1 MRVAI
6 IGSGPAGFY
15 AAEALLRRTD
25 TVVHVD
31 MFERLPTPYGL
42 VRGGVAPDHQSI
54 KTVTR
59 VYEKTA
65 ARPTFRFLGNVCLGR
80 NITVEDLRRHYHQIV
95 YAVGNEDDRRLGIPC
110 EGIACCTPATV
121 FIGWYNGHPDY
132 RQARIDLSAP
142 RVAVVG
148 NGNVAIDAARMLLR
162 TPAELEK
169 TDIAAHALEVLRNS
183 QVREVFILGR
193 RGPQQASFTPPELK
207 EFGEME
213 DVDPI
218 VDPQELA
225 GCVIP
230 ETAGNTQHPQG
241 VRRSCEELKPQQH
254 TQQEKNLKI
263 LQSFAAR
270 QSSAKAKKLYFRF
283 LVSPTEIIADADGK
297 VAGLV
302 IEKNRLEVQP
312 DGTVAARGT
321 GETEVL
327 DVGMVLPAIGFA
339 TKRID
344 GIPYD
349 EKMRIIANEDGRVV
363 NPVSRNVVANE
374 YVVGWARTGPQ
385 GLIGSHKGA
394 SAHVV
399 EHMIADGAGLEAR
412 ELPEREAID
421 SLLRQRGVQIVSF
434 SDWKRLD
441 EVEVARGER
450 RGAPR
455 DKIVD
460 VEAMLKVL
468 GQH

>member
-15 AAEALLRRTD
+15 AAEALLRSTD

-31 MFERLPTPYGL
+31 MFDRLPTPYGL

-54 KTVTR
+54 KAVTR

-65 ARPTFRFLGNVCLGR
+65 ARPTFRFLGNVCLGSDV
-80 NITVEDLRRHYHQIV
+80 TVEELRRHYHQIV

-110 EGIACCTPATV
+110 EGITRCTPATV

-132 RQARIDLSAP
+132 RHAQIDLSVP

-148 NGNVAIDAARMLLR
+148 NGNVAIDTARILLR

-169 TDIAAHALEVLRNS
+169 TDVAAHALEALRNS

-193 RGPQQASFTPPELK
+193 RGPEQASFTPPELK

-213 DVDPI
+213 DVDTVVAPE
-218 VDPQELA
+218 ELA

-230 ETAGNTQHPQG
+230 EAAGN
-241 VRRSCEELKPQQH
+241 

-263 LQSFAAR
+263 LQSYAA
-270 QSSAKAKKLYFRF
+270 QPPGGKEKKLHLRFR
-283 LVSPTEIIADADGK
+283 VSPTEIIAGVDGK

-302 IEKNRLEVQP
+302 LEKNRIEIQP
-312 DGTVAARGT
+312 DGTVSARGT

-327 DVGMVLPAIGFA
+327 EVGMVLPAIGFA
-339 TKRID
+339 AKRID
-344 GIPYD
+344 GVPFD
-349 EKMRIIANEDGRVV
+349 EKAKVIANEDGRVID
-363 NPVSRNVVANE
+363 PASRAIVANE

-421 SLLRQRGVQIVSF
+421 SLLRGRGVQIVSF

-441 EVEVARGER
+441 DVEVARGER

-455 DKIVD
+455 DKIAD
-460 VEAMLKVL
+460 VGAMLEVL
-468 GQH
+468 AQR

>member
-25 TVVHVD
+25 TIVHVD
-31 MFERLPTPYGL
+31 MFDRLPTPYGL

-54 KTVTR
+54 KAVTR

-65 ARPTFRFLGNVCLGR
+65 ARPSFRFLGNVCLGR
-80 NITVEDLRRHYHQIV
+80 DVTVEELRRHYHQIV

-110 EGIACCTPATV
+110 EGIGRCTPATV

-132 RQARIDLSAP
+132 RHAKIDLSVS

-148 NGNVAIDAARMLLR
+148 NGNVAVDSARILLR

-183 QVREVFILGR
+183 RVREVFILGR
-193 RGPQQASFTPPELK
+193 RGPEQASFTPPELK

-218 VDPQELA
+218 VDPEELA
-225 GCVIP
+225 GCAIP
-230 ETAGNTQHPQG
+230 ETAGN
-241 VRRSCEELKPQQH
+241 S
-254 TQQEKNLKI
+254 QQEKNLKI
-263 LQSFAAR
+263 LQSFATR
-270 QSSAKAKKLYFRF
+270 QHGGKTKKLHLRF
-283 LVSPTEIIADADGK
+283 LVSPIEIIADADGK
-297 VAGLV
+297 VAGLL

-312 DGTVAARGT
+312 DGTLGARGT
-321 GETEVL
+321 GATEVL
-327 DVGMVLPAIGFA
+327 EVGMVLPAIGFS
-339 TKRID
+339 TKRIA

-349 EKMRIIANEDGRVV
+349 EKAKVIANEDGRVV
-363 NPVSRNVVANE
+363 DPVSRAVVPNE

-399 EHMIADGAGLEAR
+399 GHMITDGAGLEAR

-421 SLLRQRGVQIVSF
+421 SLLRQRGVQIVTF
-434 SDWKRLD
+434 NDWKRLD
-441 EVEVARGER
+441 DVEVVRGER

-460 VEAMLKVL
+460 VGAMLEVL
-468 GQH
+468 AQR

>member
-31 MFERLPTPYGL
+31 MFDRLPTPYGL

-80 NITVEDLRRHYHQIV
+80 DVTVEELRRHYHQIV
-95 YAVGNEDDRRLGIPC
+95 YAVGNEDDRRLGIPG
-110 EGIACCTPATV
+110 EGIARCTPVAV

-132 RQARIDLSAP
+132 RHARIDLSVS

-148 NGNVAIDAARMLLR
+148 NGNTAIDAARILLR

-169 TDIAAHALEVLRNS
+169 TDVAAHALEALRNS
-183 QVREVFILGR
+183 RVREVFILGR
-193 RGPQQASFTPPELK
+193 RGPEQAAFTPPELK

-218 VDPQELA
+218 VAPEELA

-230 ETAGNTQHPQG
+230 ETAGG
-241 VRRSCEELKPQQH
+241 S
-254 TQQEKNLKI
+254 QQEKNLKI

-270 QSSAKAKKLYFRF
+270 QPGAKAQFSEKTKKLHLRF
-283 LVSPTEIIADADGK
+283 LVSPTEIMADAAGK

-302 IEKNRLEVQP
+302 LEKNRLEVQP
-312 DGTVAARGT
+312 DGSLSARGT

-327 DVGMVLPAIGFA
+327 DVGMVLTAIGFA
-339 TKRID
+339 AKRIA
-344 GIPYD
+344 GVPYD
-349 EKMRIIANEDGRVV
+349 ETARVIANEDGRVV
-363 NPVSRNVVANE
+363 DPVSRSVIANE
-374 YVVGWARTGPQ
+374 YVVGWARSGPQ
-385 GLIGSHKGA
+385 GLIGAHKGA

-399 EHMIADGAGLEAR
+399 EHMMADGAGLAAR
-412 ELPEREAID
+412 ELPDHKAID

-434 SDWKRLD
+434 DDWKRLD
-441 EVEVARGER
+441 DVEVARGER

-455 DKIVD
+455 DKIAD
-460 VEAMLKVL
+460 VEAMLEVL
-468 GQH
+468 AQR

>member
-42 VRGGVAPDHQSI
+42 VRAGVAPDHQSI

-80 NITVEDLRRHYHQIV
+80 DLTVDDLRQHYHQII

-110 EGIACCTPATV
+110 EGITHCTPASV

-132 RQARIDLSAP
+132 HKAKIDLSAA

-148 NGNVAIDAARMLLR
+148 NGNVAIDAARILLR
-162 TPAELEK
+162 NPAELEK
-169 TDIAAHALEVLRNS
+169 TDIASYALETLRNS
-183 QVREVFILGR
+183 RVREVYILGR
-193 RGPQQASFTPPELK
+193 RGPEQASFTPTELK

-218 VDPQELA
+218 VAPEDIA
-225 GCVIP
+225 GCTIP
-230 ETAGNTQHPQG
+230 ENAGNALQW
-241 VRRSCEELKPQQH
+241 
-254 TQQEKNLKI
+254 KNLKI
-263 LQSFAAR
+263 LQSFATR
-270 QSSAKAKKLYFRF
+270 PHGTKPKKLHLRF
-283 LVSPTEIIADADGK
+283 LVSPTEIIADVEGK
-297 VAGLV
+297 VAGIAL
-302 IEKNRLEVQP
+302 EKNRLEVQP
-312 DGTVAARGT
+312 DGTVSARGT
-321 GETEVL
+321 GEIEIL
-327 DVGMVLPAIGFA
+327 EVGMVLPAIGFA
-339 TKRID
+339 SKRIA

-349 EKMRIIANEDGRVV
+349 EKAKVIANEDGRVV
-363 NPVSRNVVANE
+363 DPVSRAVIANE

-385 GLIGSHKGA
+385 GLIGTHKAA

-399 EHMIADGAGLEAR
+399 EHMIADGAGLEER
-412 ELPEREAID
+412 VLPKPNAID
-421 SLLRQRGVQIVSF
+421 SLLRERGVQIVSF
-434 SDWKRLD
+434 NDWKRLND
-441 EVEVARGER
+441 VEVARGAR

-455 DKIVD
+455 DKIADVD
-460 VEAMLKVL
+460 TMLEVL
-468 GQH
+468 KQR

>member
-31 MFERLPTPYGL
+31 MFDRLPTPYGL

-80 NITVEDLRRHYHQIV
+80 DVTVEELRRHYHQIV
-95 YAVGNEDDRRLGIPC
+95 YAVGNEADRRLGIPG
-110 EGIACCTPATV
+110 EGIARCTPVAV

-132 RQARIDLSAP
+132 RQAEIDLSVS

-148 NGNVAIDAARMLLR
+148 NGNTAIDAARFLLR

-169 TDIAAHALEVLRNS
+169 TDVAVHALEALRHS

-193 RGPQQASFTPPELK
+193 RGPEQASFTPPELK

-218 VDPQELA
+218 VAPEELA

-230 ETAGNTQHPQG
+230 ETAGNTQ
-241 VRRSCEELKPQQH
+241 
-254 TQQEKNLKI
+254 QEKNLKI
-263 LQSFAAR
+263 LHSFAAR
-270 QSSAKAKKLYFRF
+270 QPGAKAQFSEKTKKLHFRF
-283 LVSPTEIIADADGK
+283 LVSPTEVIAGADGK

-302 IEKNRLEVQP
+302 LEKNRLEVQA
-312 DGTVAARGT
+312 DGMVSARGT

-327 DVGMVLPAIGFA
+327 EVGMVLTAIGFA
-339 TKRID
+339 AKPIA
-344 GIPYD
+344 GVPYD
-349 EKMRIIANEDGRVV
+349 EKARVIANEDGRVV
-363 NPVSRNVVANE
+363 DLVSRSVIANE

-385 GLIGSHKGA
+385 GLIGAHKGA

-412 ELPEREAID
+412 QLPEREAID

-434 SDWKRLD
+434 NDWKRLD
-441 EVEVARGER
+441 DVEVARGAR
-450 RGAPR
+450 RGTPR
-455 DKIVD
+455 DKITD
-460 VEAMLKVL
+460 VEAMLEVL
-468 GQH
+468 APH

>member
-80 NITVEDLRRHYHQIV
+80 DMSVEELRRHYHQIV
-95 YAVGNEDDRRLGIPC
+95 YAVGNEADRRLGIPG
-110 EGIACCTPATV
+110 EGMTRCTPASV

-132 RQARIDLSAP
+132 RQAKIDLSVS

-169 TDIAAHALEVLRNS
+169 TDIAAHALEALRNS
-183 QVREVFILGR
+183 KVREVYILGR
-193 RGPQQASFTPPELK
+193 RGPEQASFTPAELK

-213 DVDPI
+213 EVDPI
-218 VDPQELA
+218 VAPEELA
-225 GCVIP
+225 GCDIP
-230 ETAGNTQHPQG
+230 ENPGNAPQW
-241 VRRSCEELKPQQH
+241 
-254 TQQEKNLKI
+254 KNLKI
-263 LQSFAAR
+263 LQSYVSR
-270 QSSAKAKKLYFRF
+270 QPGANAKKLYLRF
-283 LVSPTEIIADADGK
+283 LVSPTEIIADTDGK
-297 VAGLV
+297 VAGIAL
-302 IEKNRLEVQP
+302 EKNRLEVQP
-312 DGTVAARGT
+312 DGTISARGA
-321 GETEVL
+321 GEIEVL
-327 DVGMVLPAIGFA
+327 EVGMVLPAIGFA
-339 TKRID
+339 AKRIA
-344 GIPYD
+344 GVPYD
-349 EKMRIIANEDGRVV
+349 EKAKVIANEDGRVV
-363 NPVSRNVVANE
+363 DPVSRNVIPNE

-385 GLIGSHKGA
+385 GLIVTHKAA
-394 SAHVV
+394 SAHVA
-399 EHMIADGAGLEAR
+399 EHMMADSTGLEAR

-421 SLLRQRGVQIVSF
+421 AILRQRGVQIVSF
-434 SDWKRLD
+434 NDWKRLD
-441 EVEVARGER
+441 DVEVARGER

-460 VEAMLKVL
+460 VEAMLEVL
-468 GQH
+468 AQR

>member
-31 MFERLPTPYGL
+31 IFDRLPTPFGL

-54 KTVTR
+54 KAVTR

-65 ARPTFRFLGNVCLGR
+65 ARPTFRFLGNVCLGSDL
-80 NITVEDLRRHYHQIV
+80 TVEELRQHYHQIV

-110 EGIACCTPATV
+110 EGIARCTPATV

-132 RQARIDLSAP
+132 RQAKIDLSVS

-148 NGNVAIDAARMLLR
+148 NGNVAVDTARMLLR

-169 TDIAAHALEVLRNS
+169 TDIAAHALEALRNS
-183 QVREVFILGR
+183 KVREVYILGR
-193 RGPQQASFTPPELK
+193 RGPEQASFTPPELK

-218 VDPQELA
+218 VAPEELA

-230 ETAGNTQHPQG
+230 ETAG
-241 VRRSCEELKPQQH
+241 S
-254 TQQEKNLKI
+254 TQQEKNLQI
-263 LQSFAAR
+263 LQSFTTR
-270 QSSAKAKKLYFRF
+270 QHGGKTKKLHLRF
-283 LVSPTEIIADADGK
+283 LVSPTEIIADADGN

-302 IEKNRLEVQP
+302 LEKNRIEVQP
-312 DGTVAARGT
+312 DGTVSARGT

-327 DVGMVLPAIGFA
+327 EVGMVLPAIGFA
-339 TKRID
+339 AKRIA
-344 GIPYD
+344 GVPYD
-349 EKMRIIANEDGRVV
+349 EKTRVIANEDGRVV
-363 NPVSRNVVANE
+363 DPFSSSVIANE

-412 ELPEREAID
+412 ELPDREAID
-421 SLLRQRGVQIVSF
+421 SLLRGRGVQIVSF
-434 SDWKRLD
+434 DDWKRLD
-441 EVEVARGER
+441 NVEVARGER

-460 VEAMLKVL
+460 VGAMLAVL
-468 GQH
+468 GQR